1 MTRRFGRRSPWEA
14 ASKKSCALFCVWNCR
29 REHFFS
35 TARCAHGP
43 MTTAVRQTEV
53 KVFRDHT
60 ATGAVG
66 FSASP
71 GTGRPCDSVSKK
83 SDVSSIPSPRSQA
96 SSYWRA
102 KQSSRQHCVPCVT
115 LQGLNVMSGMTLRGP
130 SYPHTKFEVT
140 NFTHSRY
147 IERATENYKS
157 RSRDVGHAPFLST
170 FAFFG
175 L

>member
-1 MTRRFGRRSPWEA
+1 M
-14 ASKKSCALFCVWNCR
+14 FCVGNCR
-29 REHFFS
+29 REQFFS

-43 MTTAVRQTEV
+43 MTTAVRQGDRSQS
-53 KVFRDHT
+53 FQRDHT

-71 GTGRPCDSVSKK
+71 RTGRPCDSVSKK

-115 LQGLNVMSGMTLRGP
+115 LQGLNVMSGMTLRKM

-140 NFTHSRY
+140 NFTHYRY
-147 IERATENYKS
+147 IERVPK
-157 RSRDVGHAPFLST
+157 L
-170 FAFFG
+170 
-175 L
+175 